1 MPKVIL
7 QPKETILKVAR
18 EILETE
24 GYSALSI
31 RSLAN
36 KSGVSVGT
44 IYNYFQDKNT
54 LDHYLMS
61 TFWRDFELAVEA
73 ICMDQQLDFFT
84 QLEMIHYKMADFMQL
99 FQSLF
104 STALESRNYQY
115 SQQDREE
122 KNAMQMRIA
131 QSIEKALCFSYP
143 NLDVGLS
150 PSEITA
156 WILNSLMMVSHLRS
170 MTYQQLVKIIKTVIQ

>member
-1 MPKVIL
+1 MPKIIL

-18 EILETE
+18 EILEID

-31 RSLAN
+31 RSLAI

-61 TFWRDFELAVEA
+61 TFWRDFELAVEE

-84 QLEMIHYKMADFMQL
+84 QLEMVHYKMADFMQL

-104 STALESRNYQY
+104 SAALESRNYQY

-122 KNAMQMRIA
+122 KNAMQMRIS

-143 NLDVGLS
+143 QLNVGLS
-150 PSEITA
+150 PAEITD